1 MILKQRLI
9 AVVMA
14 AAAIFSSCSDDEVV
28 GDGHF
33 RKQTIIAEQI
43 DPTEDQQSRTC
54 VDMQN
59 AGTDFVG
66 LLWQVD
72 DKLGVFTQSGTENA
86 LFSNTATEN
95 APKTEFGGEIN
106 GTVQYAYF
114 PYNSENNGRLV
125 SELKGTLLA
134 EQPFDLESGSLV
146 CDYKIGKRSDEGS
159 NKFCFEQ
166 LFTMLNI
173 TIDASET
180 SLEGEKLNSILLKVT
195 DAEGNGRSICG
206 DFTFSAIDGTWTAG
220 DNLSNSLLM
229 PWTTQPA
236 LEKDKSYQGF
246 VTVMP
251 VVKKDDKLYIEVITE
266 NHKASFTADCNLDL
280 LKGYIYNIP
289 LKLKEFAANEKFSY
303 VEQVIENPS
312 ITEFK
317 FEVSKNSGKLLD
329 NELKWNSSSHTP
341 SFSSVTS
348 YTAMV
353 NNETNEITLTIPYLY
368 DFKLKPTF
376 TVDGSD
382 YTVQVNGVEQQSAV
396 TEVDFTAPVTYTV
409 TNSEGRSRD
418 YTVKITNSGLP
429 VVVVEQSETGDFSD
443 EKVGGT
449 NIFGTVIG
457 ARVVNTFVDFKI
469 RGKETVWVTD
479 DQITIY
485 NADGTIDCEVTGGV
499 RHRGNTSRDYPKK
512 PFAMKF
518 NSKKS
523 VLGMPAHKRWVLLA
537 NWLDHSM
544 IRNTVAFDIAHA
556 IENAWTA
563 NTTIE
568 PGIPWNV
575 HGQHV
580 ELVFIENGEAH
591 HVGNYFLCEQ
601 IKIDGNRLD
610 IKDSYEDVIETNSSP
625 TLADCGYLLEFD
637 SKEDKDPYFTTSNGI
652 KVKYKDDAIDG
663 TALATAVKNKV
674 QGIEDNLDSGNYA
687 AAYENLDLNTVIDQW
702 LIWELTMN
710 REYGDPGSV
719 YMYMDGDGKLCAGP
733 VWDFDRGTFQYY
745 HGAAA
750 LGNTE
755 SYRLK
760 PYDQW
765 MCSRTEETFIWYKQ
779 LIKDS
784 TFKETVKKRWGVIK
798 PYLEQIVNQIRMH
811 GQTQAISYEY
821 DSVMW
826 PTNKADIRKYKSDF
840 NDWSGDEEIT
850 DYTKLIET
858 FVNSYQSRLNGIDAL
873 ISEF

>member
-1 MILKQRLI
+1 
-9 AVVMA
+9 MA

-33 RKQTIIAEQI
+33 RKQTIIAELI
-43 DPTEDQQSRTC
+43 DPAEEQQSRTC
-54 VDMQN
+54 VDLQN
-59 AGTDFVG
+59 TGTDFVG
-66 LLWQVD
+66 LLWQVN

-106 GTVQYAYF
+106 GTVQYAYS

-251 VVKKDDKLYIEVITE
+251 VVKKGDKLYIEVVTE
-266 NHKASFTADCNLDL
+266 KHKASFTADCNLDL

-418 YTVKITNSGLP
+418 YTVKITNTGLP

-637 SKEDKDPYFTTSNGI
+637 SKEDNDPYFTTSNGI
-652 KVKYKDDAIDG
+652 KVKYKDDAIAG

-674 QGIEDNLDSGNYA
+674 QGIEDNLDNGDYT
-687 AAYENLDLNTVIDQW
+687 AAYESLDLNTVIDQW

-745 HGAAA
+745 DGAAA

-850 DYTKLIET
+850 EYTKLIET

>member
-1 MILKQRLI
+1 
-9 AVVMA
+9 MA

-28 GDGHF
+28 GVGDF
-33 RKQTIIAEQI
+33 RKQTIIAELI
-43 DPTEDQQSRTC
+43 EPSEEQQSRTC

-95 APKTEFGGEIN
+95 APKIEFGGEIN
-106 GTVQYAYF
+106 ETVQYAYF

-195 DAEGNGRSICG
+195 DTEGNGRSICG

-251 VVKKDDKLYIEVITE
+251 VVKKGDKLYVEVITE
-266 NHKASFTADCNLDL
+266 KHKASFTADCNLDL

-317 FEVSKNSGKLLD
+317 FEVSKNTGKLLD

-418 YTVKITNSGLP
+418 YTVKITNTGLP
-429 VVVVEQSETGDFSD
+429 VVVVNQSGSGDFS
-443 EKVGGT
+443 KVTSGG
-449 NIFGTVIG
+449 FLGIG
-457 ARVVNTFVDFKI
+457 AKTLNQFVDFWI
-469 RGKETVWVTD
+469 RGKDTEWVED
-479 DQITIY
+479 DQITVY
-485 NADGTIDCEVTGGV
+485 KADGTVDCSTLGGV
-499 RHRGNTSRDYPKK
+499 RLRGNTTQEYPKK
-512 PFAMKF
+512 PFAVKLTE
-518 NSKKS
+518 KKEI
-523 VLGMPAHKRWVLLA
+523 LGMPAHKRWVLLA

-580 ELVFIENGEAH
+580 ELVFVENGEAH

-610 IKDSYEDVIETNSSP
+610 IKDSYEDVIEGNASP

-637 SKEDKDPYFTTSNGI
+637 SKEDEDPYFTTSNGI
-652 KVKYKDDAIDG
+652 KVKYKDDAIAG

-674 QGIEDNLDSGNYA
+674 QGIEDNLDNGDYV
-687 AAYENLDLNTVIDQW
+687 AAYENLDLNTVVDQW

-745 HGAAA
+745 DGAAA
-750 LGNTE
+750 LGNTT

-784 TFKETVKKRWGVIK
+784 TFKETVKKRWSVIK
-798 PYLEQIVNQIRMH
+798 PYLNLIVDQIRIY
-811 GQTQAISYEY
+811 GKSQAVSYEF
-821 DSVMW
+821 DSAMW
-826 PTNKADIRKYKSDF
+826 PTNKDDIHKYKSDF
-840 NDWSGDEEIT
+840 KDWSGDEEIA
-850 DYTKLIET
+850 DYSQLIET
-858 FVNSYQSRLNGIDAL
+858 FVTSYQSRLNGMDGL
-873 ISEF
+873 ISNF

>member
-1 MILKQRLI
+1 MD
-9 AVVMA
+9 

-33 RKQTIIAEQI
+33 RKQTIIAELI
-43 DPTEDQQSRTC
+43 DPAEEQQSRTC
-54 VDMQN
+54 VDLQN
-59 AGTDFVG
+59 TGTDFVG

-106 GTVQYAYF
+106 GTVKYAYS

-251 VVKKDDKLYIEVITE
+251 VVKKGDKLYVEVITE
-266 NHKASFTADCNLDL
+266 KHKASFTADCNLDL

-418 YTVKITNSGLP
+418 YTVKITNTGLP

-556 IENAWTA
+556 IENAWNA

-637 SKEDKDPYFTTSNGI
+637 SKEDNDPYFTTSNGI
-652 KVKYKDDAIDG
+652 KVKYKDDAIAG
-663 TALATAVKNKV
+663 TALATAVKNRV
-674 QGIEDNLDSGNYA
+674 QGIEDNLDNGDYT
-687 AAYENLDLNTVIDQW
+687 AAYESLDLNTVIDQW

-745 HGAAA
+745 DGAAA

-850 DYTKLIET
+850 EYTKLIET